1 MKKKVLSALM
11 CATMLATM
19 VSGCGSSAS
28 GKTGSSGGDDKDS
41 VSESGTEES
50 TEAEAIT
57 TTAGDENGTHMEM
70 WSFVE
75 LHNTFYADM
84 VEKWNAENPDR
95 TIYVTFTT
103 YPYAD
108 MHDK

>member
-41 VSESGTEES
+41 VSHYNDS
-50 TEAEAIT
+50 
-57 TTAGDENGTHMEM
+57 
-70 WSFVE
+70 
-75 LHNTFYADM
+75 
-84 VEKWNAENPDR
+84 R
-95 TIYVTFTT
+95 R
-103 YPYAD
+103 
-108 MHDK
+108 

>member
-1 MKKKVLSALM
+1 M

-28 GKTGSSGGDDKDS
+28 GEAGSSGGNDKDS

-84 VEKWNAENPDR
+84 VEKWNAVGGKFLTAQHRTYDR
-95 TIYVTFTT
+95 RLLIPQRY
-103 YPYAD
+103 
-108 MHDK
+108 